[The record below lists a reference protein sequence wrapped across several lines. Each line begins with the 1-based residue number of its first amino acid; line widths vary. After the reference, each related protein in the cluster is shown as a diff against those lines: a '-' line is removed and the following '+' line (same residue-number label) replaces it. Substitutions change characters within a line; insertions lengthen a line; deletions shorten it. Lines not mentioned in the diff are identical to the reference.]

1 MQNPLKLIYP
11 DRCLACGE
19 LVDDA
24 RALCPACW
32 TGTPFLGGLCCD
44 ACGAPLPGEED
55 GDRAHC
61 DACLAAPPPWD
72 RGRAALAYRGTGR
85 RLVLALKHGD
95 RLDLVR
101 PLGGWMAARAGDIV
115 APGVALVPV
124 PLHWTRLFRRRYNQ
138 AALLAQEVARRSGAD
153 YLPLALIRSRRT
165 PPQEKMT
172 RDERRANMAEAI
184 RPHPARGAALAG
196 RRVVLVDDVLTSGA
210 TLGAATRAV
219 RAAGAASVSVL
230 VLARVVRD

>member
-11 DRCLACGE
+11 DRCVACGE

-24 RALCPACW
+24 QSLCAACW
-32 TGTPFLGGLCCD
+32 ASTPFLSGLCCD
-44 ACGAPLPGEED
+44 TCGVPLLGEDD
-55 GDRAHC
+55 GEGAHC

-72 RGRAALAYRGTGR
+72 RGRAALAYRDTGR

-95 RLDLVR
+95 RLDLVA
-101 PLGGWMAARAGDIV
+101 PLGRWMAARAEGLV
-115 APGVALVPV
+115 GPGVALVPV
-124 PLHWTRLFRRRYNQ
+124 PLHWTRLLRRRYNQ
-138 AALLAQEVARRSGAD
+138 SALLAQEVARRTGGD
-153 YLPLALIRSRRT
+153 YLPDALIRSRRT

-172 RDERRANMAEAI
+172 RDERRANMADAI
-184 RPHPARGAALAG
+184 RPHPTRGAALAG

-210 TLGAATRAV
+210 TLGAAARAA